1 MLISQ
6 MIPNIIHDG
15 DPLSVLRVTEFATRI
30 RADFQK
36 GQFFESL
43 VKTFLVDNTHRL
55 KLIMI
60 PDPEFNQKE
69 DLKYAQSMTKL
80 QSILSEEEKQTIVQ
94 ESVLLR
100 KHQD

>member
-1 MLISQ
+1 
-6 MIPNIIHDG
+6 
-15 DPLSVLRVTEFATRI
+15 
-30 RADFQK
+30 
-36 GQFFESL
+36 
-43 VKTFLVDNTHRL
+43 VDNPHRL

-69 DLKYAQSMTKL
+69 DQKYAQSMIKL
-80 QSILSEEEKQTIVQ
+80 QSILSEEEKQGIVQ